1 MNYDSRI
8 VEYILDEFIERDT
21 PILTVHDSFIVP
33 LGLENELYRLMQE
46 AFERVM
52 YTSKTKVKYNDNI
65 TKQYLYSTRH
75 LDYNYFIDMFFYLI
89 KGSPSKGYK
98 RRMER
103 HNQYYNSSKV

>member
-1 MNYDSRI
+1 MRNKCASAH
-8 VEYILDEFIERDT
+8 LMKRDNKYYY
-21 PILTVHDSFIVP
+21 VR

-65 TKQYLYSTRH
+65 NKQYLYSTRH

-89 KGSPSKGYK
+89 KGSPYKGYK

>member
-33 LGLENELYRLMQE
+33 IGLENELYRLMQE

-75 LDYNYFIDMFFYLI
+75 LDYDYFIDMFFYLI
-89 KGSPSKGYK
+89 IGSPSKGYK

-103 HNQYYNSSKV
+103 HNQYYSSKV

>member
-46 AFERVM
+46 AFERACILL
-52 YTSKTKVKYNDNI
+52 KQRLNI
-65 TKQYLYSTRH
+65 MIILLNNISIVQ
-75 LDYNYFIDMFFYLI
+75 DI
-89 KGSPSKGYK
+89 
-98 RRMER
+98 
-103 HNQYYNSSKV
+103 